1 MQAGAKKKRYSRAE
15 IARKLARANNLATQ
29 GKRQSEI
36 ARALDVSVMTLH
48 RWRKARDP
56 IAQLQHEN
64 SLLRRL
70 VTDLL
75 LEKIS
80 SKPGMTSRR
89 NVTAQKKKY
98 GRPTDLKA
106 ALRESAKGAVSGRRH
121 PRASR

>member
-1 MQAGAKKKRYSRAE
+1 
-15 IARKLARANNLATQ
+15 
-29 GKRQSEI
+29 
-36 ARALDVSVMTLH
+36 MTLH

-89 NVTAQKKKY
+89 NVTKLKRK
-98 GRPTDLKA
+98 KA

-121 PRASR
+121 PRAAR

>member
-1 MQAGAKKKRYSRAE
+1 MYEAE
-15 IARKLARANNLATQ
+15 TDQKLGIPVHDDSL
-29 GKRQSEI
+29 QSEI
-36 ARALDVSVMTLH
+36 ARALDASVMTLH
-48 RWRKARDP
+48 RWRKTQARDP

-89 NVTAQKKKY
+89 KVTK
-98 GRPTDLKA
+98 LK
-106 ALRESAKGAVSGRRH
+106 R
-121 PRASR
+121 

>member
-1 MQAGAKKKRYSRAE
+1 
-15 IARKLARANNLATQ
+15 
-29 GKRQSEI
+29 
-36 ARALDVSVMTLH
+36 MTLH

-89 NVTAQKKKY
+89 NVTK
-98 GRPTDLKA
+98 LK
-106 ALRESAKGAVSGRRH
+106 R
-121 PRASR
+121 